1 MVLKKAAERTW
12 TAGPPGVERALF
24 RHGPTEGRA
33 SVLRLA
39 AGAHVPRHGHAG
51 REEVVVL
58 VGTVQIGGIQMVAGD
73 YLLTEPGEEHDV
85 LALSDAEIFVTL
97 HETTTATAGRA
108 P

>member
-1 MVLKKAAERTW
+1 MLLKKAAERAW
-12 TAGPPGVERALF
+12 IAGPPGVERALF

-39 AGAHVPRHGHAG
+39 AGAHVSRHGHAG

-58 VGTVQIGGIQMVAGD
+58 AGAVQIGSIQMVAGD

-85 LALSDAEIFVTL
+85 LALTDAEIFVTL
-97 HETTTATAGRA
+97 HQNTTAPAGQA
-108 P
+108 T